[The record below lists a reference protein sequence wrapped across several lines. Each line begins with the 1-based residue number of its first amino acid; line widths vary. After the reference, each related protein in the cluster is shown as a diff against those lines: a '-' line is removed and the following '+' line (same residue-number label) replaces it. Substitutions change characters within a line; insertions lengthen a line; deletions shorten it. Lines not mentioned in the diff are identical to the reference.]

1 MVHKREKPDRMEKM
15 NNQDDFFDDIIS
27 DEAEMDDFESNE
39 FQDDEEDEDEDAEVR
54 TVLLAKNEMLALL
67 GLKTFADN
75 AIIVRVDPRQAVPS
89 AQRYEDTE
97 SALKWFN
104 RSLATSRKNGWEV
117 IFDGQPLYG

>member
-1 MVHKREKPDRMEKM
+1 M

-27 DEAEMDDFESNE
+27 DEAEMEDFESNE
-39 FQDDEEDEDEDAEVR
+39 FHDEVEDEDEDAEVR

-75 AIIVRVDPRQAVPS
+75 AIIVRVDPRQAIPS
-89 AQRYEDTE
+89 AQRYDDTD
-97 SALKWFN
+97 AAVKWFN

>member
-1 MVHKREKPDRMEKM
+1 MVKM

-27 DEAEMDDFESNE
+27 DEPELEDFES
-39 FQDDEEDEDEDAEVR
+39 DEDEDDDFDEQAEVR

-67 GLKTFADN
+67 GLKKSAEQG
-75 AIIVRVDPRQAVPS
+75 IIVRVDPRQPLPS
-89 AQRYEDTE
+89 AQRYDDIE
-97 SALKWFN
+97 SAVEWFN

>member
-1 MVHKREKPDRMEKM
+1 M

-27 DEAEMDDFESNE
+27 DEPELDDFEGS
-39 FQDDEEDEDEDAEVR
+39 DDADDDYDEEAEVR

-67 GLKTFADN
+67 GLKKSSAQG
-75 AIIVRVDPRQAVPS
+75 IIVRVDPRQPLPS
-89 AQRYEDTE
+89 AQRYDDIE
-97 SALKWFN
+97 SAVEWFN

>member
-1 MVHKREKPDRMEKM
+1 M

-27 DEAEMDDFESNE
+27 DEPELDDFAGS
-39 FQDDEEDEDEDAEVR
+39 DEDENYNFDEESEVR

-67 GLKTFADN
+67 GLKKSAEEG
-75 AIIVRVDPRQAVPS
+75 IIVRVDPRQPLPS
-89 AQRYEDTE
+89 AQRYDDIE
-97 SALKWFN
+97 SAIEWFN

>member
-1 MVHKREKPDRMEKM
+1 M

-27 DEAEMDDFESNE
+27 DEAEVDDFENNE
-39 FQDDEEDEDEDAEVR
+39 YGDDEEEGDDEDAEVR

-75 AIIVRVDPRQAVPS
+75 AIIVRVDPRQSIPS
-89 AQRYEDTE
+89 AQRYDDAA

>member
-1 MVHKREKPDRMEKM
+1 M

-39 FQDDEEDEDEDAEVR
+39 YQEDDEEDEDAEVR

-75 AIIVRVDPRQAVPS
+75 AIIVRVDPRQAIPS
-89 AQRYEDTE
+89 AQRYDDTN
-97 SALKWFN
+97 AATKWFN

>member
-1 MVHKREKPDRMEKM
+1 M

-27 DEAEMDDFESNE
+27 DEPELDDFESSADE
-39 FQDDEEDEDEDAEVR
+39 DDDYDEESEVR

-67 GLKTFADN
+67 GLKKSA
-75 AIIVRVDPRQAVPS
+75 AEGIIVRVDPRQPLPS
-89 AQRYEDTE
+89 AQRYDDIQ
-97 SALKWFN
+97 SAVEWFN